1 MSVLKTQLQSKKLMF
16 AMILFLAS
24 IVFVATNQADFGQ
37 WSEFVKWVFGIY
49 AAGNVGE
56 HVSKKVN
63 VTPVEE

>member
-1 MSVLKTQLQSKKLMF
+1 MSTIKTQLQSKKLMF

-24 IVFVATNQADFGQ
+24 IVFVATNQADFSQ

-56 HVSKKVN
+56 HVSNKGIN
-63 VTPVEE
+63 VGQ

>member
-1 MSVLKTQLQSKKLMF
+1 MSNLKAQLRSKKLMF

-24 IVFVATNQADFGQ
+24 IVFVATGQADFGQ

-56 HVSKKVN
+56 HVSTKGVN
-63 VTPVEE
+63 IGQ

>member
-1 MSVLKTQLQSKKLMF
+1 MF

-56 HVSKKVN
+56 HVSNKGIN
-63 VTPVEE
+63 IPAGE